1 MSGKRVAIAG
11 GGLAGLTCAKYLV
24 DAGLSVTVVES
35 LPFLGGR
42 ASTYR
47 DADGE
52 WVEQGLHLFLGVYSE
67 FRKLLSDIGQSP
79 ERILFWMDQMH
90 ILDPQGSRATFG
102 VNPLSSPVKTLL
114 SVLGQN
120 DFLGVRDKLSV
131 LPFALPALASLEAIR
146 RQFEGL
152 TVTEWW
158 RKMSGREDVLERV
171 LRPICRGIQFT
182 DPDEFSAY
190 DFLGWIHHSIYDL
203 PNLKLAGY
211 AGARDE
217 TIFAPLGRWLSERGT
232 TIRTGAALREI
243 GYDPEHRRISGF
255 TVGAA
260 EQIEADAYV
269 VAVPSWTF
277 VPLMPPALRSLEFFA
292 RIAKLPIAPAISVQI
307 WLDRPVS
314 GNGDFYLVARCDAP
328 VYQEQSPHT
337 YRVENG
343 SRISV
348 IVSPADD
355 LLDETDDAL
364 VGRVMQSI
372 GAANSAIA
380 SAKVTKSVVLKHRQH
395 LVRPLVGAMSARPR
409 QRTPIENLFL
419 AGDWTQQEF
428 FGSQEGAVRGGKAC
442 AEEVCRRLL

>member
-24 DAGLSVTVVES
+24 DAGLRVTVVEGM
-35 LPFLGGR
+35 PFLGGR

-52 WVEQGLHLFLGVYSE
+52 WVEQGLHLFLSAYSE
-67 FRKLLSDIGQSP
+67 FRKLLSDIGQP
-79 ERILFWMDQMH
+79 AENILFWMDQMH
-90 ILDPQGSRATFG
+90 IQDPQGPHATYG

-131 LPFALPALASLEAIR
+131 LPLALPALANLEAIR

-158 RKMSGREDVLERV
+158 RRISGREDVLERV
-171 LRPICRGIQFT
+171 LRPFCRGIQFT

-190 DFLGWIHHSIYDL
+190 DFLGWVHHAIYDL
-203 PNLKLAGY
+203 PGLKLAGY
-211 AGARDE
+211 YGARDE

-232 TIRTGAALREI
+232 TIRTGVALREI
-243 GYDPEHRRISGF
+243 GYDLEQRRISGF
-255 TVGAA
+255 VVGDS
-260 EQIEADAYV
+260 ERVEADAYV
-269 VAVPSWTF
+269 VAVPSWAF
-277 VPLMPPALRSLEFFA
+277 VPLLPPALRSLEFFA
-292 RIAKLPIAPAISVQI
+292 RIGNLPVAPAISAQI
-307 WLDRPVS
+307 WLDRPVT
-314 GNGDFYLVARCDAP
+314 GKGDFYLVARSQAP

-337 YRVENG
+337 YRVDHG

-355 LLDETDDAL
+355 LLEESDEAL
-364 VGRVMQSI
+364 VRQVMQSL
-372 GAANSAIA
+372 GNANPAIA
-380 SAKVTKSVVLKHRQH
+380 DANVTKSVILKHRQH

-409 QRTPIENLFL
+409 QRTPVENLFL